1 LLDVEKNSAVVSYS
15 SCDPESGNILLA
27 THRCQANT
35 TRLEIKIRTI
45 EGQYGTMLAYV
56 TPRLQPKCCQVQ
68 EYKIKPLSLHMRTH
82 RFDHKRPCNTLRLSG
97 PFSMAEMHTWISFC
111 LPEVPEKAPALDEAT
126 FIFMST
132 FLDTM
137 LQVDY
142 RKGEAI
148 FKSDNISTMSILKDF
163 LTKEATRKKIS
174 LEISCDVNDDSVIH
188 AVKLLYPKL
197 EHQLLLAKQVALIE
211 PLKDLAAHEED
222 TSFFAPEYAYILN
235 NSEALTQEFKRQPA
249 KLERIYGMVTDLFID
264 QHKFKGQNV
273 KSKVPQL
280 LDILDKYG
288 LDTIIDFFTSN

>member
-1 LLDVEKNSAVVSYS
+1 
-15 SCDPESGNILLA
+15 
-27 THRCQANT
+27 
-35 TRLEIKIRTI
+35 
-45 EGQYGTMLAYV
+45 
-56 TPRLQPKCCQVQ
+56 
-68 EYKIKPLSLHMRTH
+68 
-82 RFDHKRPCNTLRLSG
+82 
-97 PFSMAEMHTWISFC
+97 
-111 LPEVPEKAPALDEAT
+111 
-126 FIFMST
+126 MST
-132 FLDTM
+132 EFYLSHYEIPQTF
-137 LQVDY
+137 VFC
-142 RKGEAI
+142 I
-148 FKSDNISTMSILKDF
+148 KDF

-288 LDTIIDFFTSN
+288 LDTIVDFFTTN